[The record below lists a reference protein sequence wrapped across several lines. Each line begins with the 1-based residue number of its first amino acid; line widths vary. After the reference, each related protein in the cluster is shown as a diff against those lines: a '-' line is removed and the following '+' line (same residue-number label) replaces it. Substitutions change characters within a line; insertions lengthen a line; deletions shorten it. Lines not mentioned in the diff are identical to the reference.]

1 MLEPID
7 LQCLTRRTD
16 LLADEAEMIAENLG
30 KTWADRLR
38 DLGDYGRAGGSAA
51 DRRQIVQTMAYIEGG
66 RVMVPETGRRHQLG
80 ILTDYPDI
88 LANEA
93 RTRVTERRRWDT
105 PLEPGLSHIMLI
117 RQVMARIERGELT
130 ARLIPDGYL
139 DEQIR
144 ALAADPEKIALLS
157 SAITEA
163 QAAMDDD
170 EGSDDAEHDALR
182 AVVDVI
188 LDQPVDVKCRR
199 LAETEYDVVWK
210 YTATGATSAEDAAR
224 QAWRSMRNADS
235 IANVFEVT
243 DRHGVEHEIDLASID
258 RHPDA

>member
-16 LLADEAEMIAENLG
+16 LLAEEAEMIVENLG

-38 DLGDYGRAGGSAA
+38 DLGDYGRSGGSAA
-51 DRRQIVQTMAYIEGG
+51 DRRQIIETLAHIERG
-66 RVMVPETGRRHQLG
+66 RVMVRSTERSYPLEV
-80 ILTDYPDI
+80 LTDHPEA
-88 LANEA
+88 LARQA
-93 RTRVTERRRWDT
+93 RARVAARLRWDT
-105 PLEPGLSHIMLI
+105 PHTLGRSEVVPIGD
-117 RQVMARIERGELT
+117 VMARIERGELT

-144 ALAADPEKIALLS
+144 ALAADAEKIALLS
-157 SAITEA
+157 STIADA

-170 EGSDDAEHDALR
+170 EGSNDAEHDALR

-188 LDQPVDVKCRR
+188 LDQPVDAKRRR

-210 YTATGATSAEDAAR
+210 YTATGATSPEDAAR
-224 QAWRSMRNADS
+224 QAWRIMRNADS